1 MKNKK
6 RLLFYQKKF
15 NYLFLNSSIILVCNN
30 NTNILNKI
38 NIYLKDE
45 KLLDNVKQIIIKR
58 KFFTFYFNS
67 LQKQLN
73 SSNLTLICLNKN
85 VSIDALSNFLVKI
98 YPYYY
103 YIYFNNIYYNLSLT
117 SSSLSSNTLTLFYNQ
132 ILFFFII
139 FFYYLNFS
147 ITNK

>member
-45 KLLDNVKQIIIKR
+45 KLLDNVKQITIKR
-58 KFFTFYFNS
+58 KFFTFYCNS

-73 SSNLTLICLNKN
+73 SSNLNLICFNRN
-85 VSIDALSNFLVKI
+85 VSIDIFSNFLVKM

-103 YIYFNNIYYNLSLT
+103 YIYFNSIYYNLSLT

-139 FFYYLNFS
+139 FLFYLNS
-147 ITNK
+147 YKN

>member
-30 NTNILNKI
+30 NTNIITNITNYLNK
-38 NIYLKDE
+38 Y
-45 KLLDNVKQIIIKR
+45 KLSNNAKIIVIKR
-58 KFFTFYFNS
+58 KFFTFYCS
-67 LQKQLN
+67 SVQKSLN
-73 SSNLTLICLNKN
+73 SSNLILICFDKN
-85 VSIDALSNFLVKI
+85 ISFNIFSNFLINI

-103 YIYFNNIYYNLSLT
+103 YIYFNNMCYNLSL
-117 SSSLSSNTLTLFYNQ
+117 SSTNFNNALTTFSNQLFFNFFVILFY
-132 ILFFFII
+132 
-139 FFYYLNFS
+139 LNLY